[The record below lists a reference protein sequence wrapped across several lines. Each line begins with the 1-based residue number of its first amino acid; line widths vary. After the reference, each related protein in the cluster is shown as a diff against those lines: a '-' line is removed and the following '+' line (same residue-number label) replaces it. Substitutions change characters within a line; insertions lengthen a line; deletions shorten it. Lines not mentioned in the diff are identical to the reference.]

1 MAGVCFSGNFML
13 MLRTGIAS
21 RASSGKDTTPEP
33 SGIYLI
39 LAIVLAL
46 DIAFISFFYL
56 KYGVPLVSVDIDQM
70 RYSIIDTGGFR
81 FMFPVYVYTN
91 PFISAIFLGAML
103 KGRRNLMLGA
113 GFAISALLQ
122 VSSALTGFQNL
133 YHTVYTR
140 AYGGI
145 TLFMPIP

>member
-1 MAGVCFSGNFML
+1 M
-13 MLRTGIAS
+13 
-21 RASSGKDTTPEP
+21 
-33 SGIYLI
+33 
-39 LAIVLAL
+39 
-46 DIAFISFFYL
+46 
-56 KYGVPLVSVDIDQM
+56 PLVSVDIDQM

-122 VSSALTGFQNL
+122 VSSALTGFRIFIIL
-133 YHTVYTR
+133 YILVLTAV
-140 AYGGI
+140 
-145 TLFMPIP
+145 